1 MGYDISQFGDN
12 VLEGSGG
19 NVASKVSNHYG
30 PRETGEVSGNV
41 KTEGATNQLVLEFDG
56 QNLSDGAFTLQTPKQ
71 LPAGANIEDVW
82 MKVSEAFDM
91 GGTNPIADIGT
102 ESSEATNG
110 FTIDDSALET
120 PGTYDLTSA
129 LSGTWA
135 APLAAATTIGIAASA
150 DSGLTVSTSAGKAKV
165 VINYAVVGAV

>member
-30 PRETGEVSGNV
+30 PRETGEVSGVV

-56 QNLSDGAFTLQTPKQ
+56 TNVSDGAFTLQTPKT

-82 MKVSEAFDM
+82 LKVSEVFVL
-91 GGTNPIADIGT
+91 GGTTPVVDIGT
-102 ESSEATNG
+102 EGSEATNG
-110 FTIDDSALET
+110 FTMSEANLESVQT
-120 PGTYDLTSA
+120 VDLTSA

-135 APLAAATTIGIAASA
+135 APLAASTTIGILLGGGGSN
-150 DSGLTVSTSAGKAKV
+150 TVTAAGKAKV
-165 VINYAVVGAV
+165 IINYSFVGAV